1 MTEYIKTICFDFDGV
16 IHSYISGWQGAENI
30 PDAPVKG
37 IKEVIDKLRETGNR
51 VVVQSSRAQTEAG
64 KQAIIKYLNK
74 NNIIVDDVTSQKP
87 AAFVYIDDRGLSFS
101 GNTDGLFEAIINFK
115 SWQEKLKENK

>member
-1 MTEYIKTICFDFDGV
+1 MAEYIRTICFDFDGV

-37 IKEVIDKLRETGNR
+37 IKEVIDKLRGTGNR
-51 VVVQSSRAQTEAG
+51 VVVQSSRAQTEVG
-64 KQAIIKYLNK
+64 KQAITKYLNK
-74 NNIIVDDVTSQKP
+74 HNIVVDDVTSQKP
-87 AAFVYIDDRGLSFS
+87 AAFVYIDDRGLSFN
-101 GNTDGLFEAIINFK
+101 GNTDGLFETIINFK

>member
-16 IHSYISGWQGAENI
+16 IHSYINGWQGAENI

-37 IKEVIDKLRETGNR
+37 IKEVIDKLRETGNK

-64 KQAIIKYLNK
+64 KQAIVEYLNK
-74 NNIIVDDVTSQKP
+74 NNIIADDVTSQKP
-87 AAFVYIDDRGLSFS
+87 AAFVYIDDRGLSFN
-101 GNTDGLFEAIINFK
+101 GNTDGLFEAIITFK